1 MNHYKGERMKP
12 ISEKRQAQLKEYY
25 ALVVKLSRWCHNRS
39 ELSGN
44 RPTEWQ
50 AGFRVE
56 PHHILGRRGKQLL
69 DPFGIIMLT
78 ATEHAREQQYKE
90 GCHTKEELLNIV
102 KPIRIKQGF
111 ME

>member
-1 MNHYKGERMKP
+1 MKKVRINP
-12 ISEKRQAQLKEYY
+12 VSDKRQAQLKEYY
-25 ALVVKLSRWCHNRS
+25 SLVVKLSRWCGNRS

-50 AGFRVE
+50 SAFRVK

-78 ATEHAREQQYKE
+78 ATEHTIEQQYKK
-90 GCHTKEELLNIV
+90 GYHTKEELLNIV
-102 KPIRIKQGF
+102 KPIRIAQGF
-111 ME
+111 KEGK